1 MRAFKKGTIM
11 KLSKCMIDNLEKFG
25 EYDTPRY
32 RYYIGTD
39 KGKEYVKRYPV
50 RRYGND
56 IKTIGKTEN
65 VKVWKGTSWAIF

>member
-1 MRAFKKGTIM
+1 MN
-11 KLSKCMIDNLEKFG
+11 LSRRMIDHLEKFG
-25 EYDTPRY
+25 EYDTSQY

-39 KGKEYVKRYPV
+39 KGKEYVKRFPV

-65 VKVWKGTSWAIF
+65 VRVWKGTSWAIF